1 VFQIEHDFAA
11 HGQLVYCEANLSLF
25 KTPSRFFPSYYNIL
39 TIIAQMN
46 RINLQGGMMM
56 NTNNEDQSF
65 DNDAIEK
72 WLENYF
78 LDPLTSYYDQTQ
90 FRIDLYETDREWIVE
105 ALLPEFRS
113 SDITVYVEDK
123 KLFISLLL
131 VLELTLIKEILVNKI
146 LTSIVRKNITH
157 ILVLLKENLMKV
169 VPRILLVQS
178 MFIKEQRLGEEKET
192 LLCLSI
198 H

>member
-1 VFQIEHDFAA
+1 
-11 HGQLVYCEANLSLF
+11 
-25 KTPSRFFPSYYNIL
+25 
-39 TIIAQMN
+39 
-46 RINLQGGMMM
+46 MMM

-123 KLFISLLL
+123 KLFITVEKDAFS
-131 VLELTLIKEILVNKI
+131 VDQVQNNRKRSIEFPFQVNCHTIIATFHNGILEVFISKSDKEY
-146 LTSIVRKNITH
+146 RKNRFIT
-157 ILVLLKENLMKV
+157 L
-169 VPRILLVQS
+169 P
-178 MFIKEQRLGEEKET
+178 
-192 LLCLSI
+192 
-198 H
+198 

>member
-1 VFQIEHDFAA
+1 
-11 HGQLVYCEANLSLF
+11 
-25 KTPSRFFPSYYNIL
+25 
-39 TIIAQMN
+39 
-46 RINLQGGMMM
+46 MMM

-78 LDPLTSYYDQTQ
+78 LDPLTSYFDQTQ

-123 KLFISLLL
+123 KLFITVKKNAFL
-131 VLELTLIKEILVNKI
+131 VDQVQNNRKRSIEFPFQVNCHKIMATFHNGILEVFISKLDKEY
-146 LTSIVRKNITH
+146 RKNRFIT
-157 ILVLLKENLMKV
+157 L
-169 VPRILLVQS
+169 P
-178 MFIKEQRLGEEKET
+178 
-192 LLCLSI
+192 
-198 H
+198 